1 MISKKTIPA
10 LLIATVLA
18 ASASTSAM
26 AHDRDGNNGLAIA
39 AGIIGAV
46 AVGSMIANA
55 SAPTY
60 AAPQPQ
66 YQPVYE
72 PQYQPVYQAAPQPVY
87 YQPAPVYVRPATVYV
102 RPAPVYVQREYRE
115 RRIYREDYR
124 DGYYDR

>member
-1 MISKKTIPA
+1 MISKKIIPA

-18 ASASTSAM
+18 ASASSSAM
-26 AHDRDGNNGLAIA
+26 AHDRGGNNGLAIA

-60 AAPQPQ
+60 VAP
-66 YQPVYE
+66 QPVYE

-87 YQPAPVYVRPATVYV
+87 YQPEPVYVRPAPVYV

-115 RRIYREDYR
+115 RRVYREDYR
-124 DGYYDR
+124 DGYYDRRGW